1 MLNTRIDQLDLLK
14 SLLTNTND
22 KNKLS
27 IAYSAWAAVYTTGSK
42 YLKNLM
48 LEVLNEPT
56 ASQKRDIE
64 FAVARMGVTNPYF
77 IARQYVDIAEGGTLE
92 ALNFR
97 SFATLA
103 IENETQYHHACVAIS
118 LINGGHMC
126 LRSHVNSLQ
135 HANESDKN
143 IDISMRIAAVC
154 HSLSIMDKSSNI

>member
-1 MLNTRIDQLDLLK
+1 MLNTRIDQIDLLK

-22 KNKLS
+22 NNKLS
-27 IAYSAWAAVYTTGSK
+27 VAYSAWAAVYTCGSE

-48 LEVLNEPT
+48 LELINEPT

-77 IARQYVDIAEGGTLE
+77 VARQYVDIAEGGTLE

-97 SFATLA
+97 AFATLA

-126 LRSHVNSLQ
+126 LRSHVSSLQ
-135 HANESDKN
+135 HDNESDKN